1 MFYRTFKCLKFFN
14 LNSNNGQDAE
24 FVQWCSGKMT
34 RSEYENKI
42 KELGVDLQELNIVIG
57 RKTNVPISTGCYFED
72 GNWILYDVDER
83 QNSSI
88 IERGYEDRIFKFIYM
103 ITMGKIG
110 K

>member
-1 MFYRTFKCLKFFN
+1 MIRGPVMQESAYYISK
-14 LNSNNGQDAE
+14 D
-24 FVQWCSGKMT
+24 KMT

-72 GNWILYDVDER
+72 GNWILYNVDER
-83 QNSSI
+83 QNFSI
-88 IERGYEDRIFKFIYM
+88 IEKGNEDRIFKFLYM

>member
-1 MFYRTFKCLKFFN
+1 MKRN
-14 LNSNNGQDAE
+14 
-24 FVQWCSGKMT
+24 
-34 RSEYENKI
+34 EYENKI

-57 RKTNVPISTGCYFED
+57 RKTNVPLSTGCYFED
-72 GNWILYDVDER
+72 GNWTLYDVDER

-88 IERGYEDRIFKFIYM
+88 IERGYEDRMFKFIYM

>member
-1 MFYRTFKCLKFFN
+1 
-14 LNSNNGQDAE
+14 
-24 FVQWCSGKMT
+24 MT

-57 RKTNVPISTGCYFED
+57 RKTNVPFSTGCYFED
-72 GNWILYDVDER
+72 GSWILYDVDER

-88 IERGYEDRIFKFIYM
+88 IEKGNEDRIFKFLYM

-110 K
+110 E

>member
-1 MFYRTFKCLKFFN
+1 LEFFN
-14 LNSNNGQDAE
+14 LNNNNGQDAE
-24 FVQWCSGKMT
+24 LVQWGSGKMT
-34 RSEYENKI
+34 RSEYENEI

-72 GNWILYDVDER
+72 GNWILYNVDER
-83 QNSSI
+83 QNFSI
-88 IERGYEDRIFKFIYM
+88 IEKGNEDRIFKFLYM

>member
-1 MFYRTFKCLKFFN
+1 
-14 LNSNNGQDAE
+14 
-24 FVQWCSGKMT
+24 MT

-88 IERGYEDRIFKFIYM
+88 IENENRILLE
-103 ITMGKIG
+103 
-110 K
+110 

>member
-1 MFYRTFKCLKFFN
+1 MNFFN
-14 LNSNNGQDAE
+14 LNNNNGQDAE
-24 FVQWCSGKMT
+24 FVQWGSGKMT

-88 IERGYEDRIFKFIYM
+88 IERGYEDRIFKFLYM

>member
-1 MFYRTFKCLKFFN
+1 
-14 LNSNNGQDAE
+14 
-24 FVQWCSGKMT
+24 MT
-34 RSEYENKI
+34 RNEYENKI
-42 KELGVDLQELNIVIG
+42 KELGIDLQEFNIVIG
-57 RKTNVPISTGCYFED
+57 RKTNVPFSTGCYFED

-88 IERGYEDRIFKFIYM
+88 IEKGNEDRIFKFLYM